1 MQKNQ
6 IGISN
11 VLHDSLDQTRCYW
24 SGIEKNWPY
33 TICDCKKRSG
43 IRRGIAMLC
52 MSNLNTLE
60 SLEQL
65 SSRKFKESNRIHSIR
80 PFEDFA
86 ALPEAAP
93 IKDGQVTING
103 SATPN

>member
-43 IRRGIAMLC
+43 IR
-52 MSNLNTLE
+52 
-60 SLEQL
+60 
-65 SSRKFKESNRIHSIR
+65 
-80 PFEDFA
+80 PFGDFA